1 LSKRTAQVG
10 DAEQLD
16 ALTEVSRHR
25 IVVNALSSYG
35 RYGVALLV
43 TLFLQAY
50 IIRSVGRV
58 EYSIWPLVATV
69 TGFAT
74 LIPLAIS
81 GGVNRY
87 LAHAYARKSL
97 VEVEQITT
105 SVFMATLAA
114 ALLYVAAIVGFAF
127 SFERIFDIPAGAAGV
142 GPWVMLLVGIAEA
155 FRIPVGVYQG
165 GLDAAQKF
173 VAINLREIVVLILY
187 AALVVVAFTVS
198 TPALLW
204 VAAAYALTQL
214 MGAVITWRVARRLLP
229 WQQIKWSAFRWGTLR
244 TVMAFGLWALLG
256 SISILLYWRTGNV
269 IINKLLDPV
278 LVTGYSVVV
287 GILLQ
292 GYQLAGLGTGV
303 LFSAATVLHANQDL
317 DRLARMI
324 YRASRVT
331 AALSVPAILFLV
343 FFGGPV
349 MTLYLGDS
357 HYAEYGVYFAVLGP
371 AMIIQLTQIPSR
383 TVPQAF
389 GKNAFNNVVVLL
401 FAAFNVGLSL
411 LLVSVAHWGL
421 MGVAASAAIVIALL
435 NLCFWPWYSAGLL
448 GIGWWRY
455 FTRSLLLPLAH
466 CLPALAVTAGMWALG
481 VGDTLGELV
490 AVAAAVVIVHGA
502 YMLAVGLPRE
512 DRKAV
517 LAAVKR
523 VQHVGEARR

>member
-1 LSKRTAQVG
+1 LSKRTAQVA

-16 ALTEVSRHR
+16 ALTVVSRHR
-25 IVVNALSSYG
+25 IVINALSSYS
-35 RYGVALLV
+35 RYGVALVV

-50 IIRSVGRV
+50 IIRSLGQV
-58 EYSIWPLVATV
+58 EYSVWPLAATI
-69 TGFAT
+69 TGFAS
-74 LIPLAIS
+74 LIPLAIG
-81 GGVNRY
+81 GGVGRY

-114 ALLYVAAIVGFAF
+114 ALLYVAAIVVFAF
-127 SFERIFDIPAGAAGV
+127 SFERIFDIPAGAAGI

-173 VAINLREIVVLILY
+173 VAINIREIVVLLFY
-187 AALVVVAFTVS
+187 AALVVVAFTVG

-214 MGAVITWRVARRLLP
+214 MGAVITFSVARRLLP
-229 WQQIKWSAFRWGTLR
+229 WQRIKWSAFRWATLR

-256 SISILLYWRTGNV
+256 SMATLLYWRTGNV
-269 IINKLLDPV
+269 IINKMLDPV

-303 LFSAATVLHANQDL
+303 LFSAATVLHANQDF
-317 DRLARMI
+317 DRLARMV

-343 FFGGPV
+343 FFGGPI
-349 MTLYLGDS
+349 MTLYLGNS
-357 HYAEYGVYFAVLGP
+357 SYQEYGVYFAVLGP

-389 GKNAFNNVVVLL
+389 GKNAANNIVVLL
-401 FAAFNVGLSL
+401 FAVFNVGLSL
-411 LLVSVAHWGL
+411 FLVSAVHWGL

-435 NLCFWPWYSAGLL
+435 NLCFWPWYSARLL
-448 GIGWWRY
+448 GVSWWRHL
-455 FTRSLLLPLAH
+455 TGSMLLPLAH
-466 CLPALAVTAGMWALG
+466 CLPALAVTAGLWALG
-481 VGDTLGELV
+481 MGETVAELV
-490 AVAAAVVIVHGA
+490 IVAAAIVVVHGA

-512 DRKAV
+512 DRTAV
-517 LAAVKR
+517 VAKLRGALRFRGKR
-523 VQHVGEARR
+523 